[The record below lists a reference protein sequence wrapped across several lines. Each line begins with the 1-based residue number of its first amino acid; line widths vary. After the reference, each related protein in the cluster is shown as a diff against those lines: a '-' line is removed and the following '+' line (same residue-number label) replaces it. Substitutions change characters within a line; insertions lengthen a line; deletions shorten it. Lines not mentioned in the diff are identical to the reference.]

1 MAWVRLF
8 RKPGS
13 NLGKSYQPGSM
24 LSLAPTKGLLNE
36 PGQNSC
42 FLNSAVQ
49 VLWQLDIFRRSLR
62 QLPGHI
68 CLGEAC
74 IFCALKS
81 IFAQFQHSREGAL
94 PSDILRNALAET
106 FKDEHRF
113 QLGLMDDAAE
123 CFENILDRI
132 HFHIVPDNEKDIC
145 TSKSCITHQKFAMT
159 LYEQSVCRSC
169 GASSDPLPFTEL
181 VHYVSTTALCDQV
194 NKMMERNER
203 LKSDMFGELLQA
215 ASTVGDLRNCPSNC
229 GQKIKIRRV
238 LMNSPEIVTIGL
250 VWDTENSDLTDDVIR
265 SLRPHLNLSGLY
277 YRVTDEQAKRS
288 ELLLV
293 GMICF
298 SSRHY
303 CAFAYHTKSSK
314 WVFFDDA
321 TVKEVGT
328 KWKDV
333 VSKCSRGHFQ
343 PLLLFYSN
351 PDGTA
356 VSSEDALKQPIL
368 CSHYKWPLSEEISGK
383 DIPTSGSRKLEPPK
397 ENGVGLFSSQT
408 SFKHKLQ
415 ISSNSGFNRGT
426 GQTSGGRGP
435 VKIIS
440 SDPRSKLGELSREC
454 AQKAGQVKNQPRIQK
469 KEFERGQRRPEMG
482 RSQDLNSDNRMYSK
496 SASPPTE
503 NGFKLYVD
511 QRLYASQGKGSS
523 RPEKMPHFTKQSQD
537 NCFPNNRVQV
547 LPSSPTPCQVGNE
560 HFSGYDTDS
569 SQDSRAKNSSSR
581 SKAKAWKPMRQTL
594 NVDSVFREN
603 EKQHQSPRHKP
614 ASNERVM
621 SPKQWPREDRMQKSL
636 MTIYEDEQKQETGSK
651 SSLES
656 DDKGNT
662 EKDKT
667 TGSLIL
673 KVHTD
678 SWQMQRTESGY
689 ESCDRLSN
697 GSTNLDSPVVENSI
711 SLDLKCMPDHQ
722 TSRDRF
728 EQRISDFLMS
738 ANIHSAV
745 SQGRQELESTDTDL
759 YNMERFTFI
768 PENKGRINSSDGD
781 PGFSEQVSIDAK
793 KSDGSAGIVGRVI
806 PSLSN
811 LEKTSA
817 VDWNSSS
824 KVQDYLSEIRTQTL
838 PVAPPHKTIMLKS
851 DLQYEEMANS
861 STLAYNRNH
870 GGPNEINR
878 YQQNDNSDSS
888 QSIYQNVPP
897 PLPPKRYQSL
907 LHSEDTWQAYGR
919 RPASDPRLM
928 NTYNPRRFPNT
939 SPSKTNNLRTDEAA
953 EVKASTLKNC
963 TSTFPDQRSRDLPT
977 SVTNDSS
984 EGVLLTTYF
993 SVDNCMTDTYRMKY
1007 HHQKSPFY
1015 GMGTKGGSSQ
1025 PEEQMSSSANFLM
1038 VRNRTGLS
1046 EALKSPE
1053 ITKTQ
1058 AETGYPVNKTVAK
1071 WNPITPRLPRE
1082 PSYW

>member
-1 MAWVRLF
+1 MPAQPARSSPPLEKAHLLGTSLERQYSRPPPLLP
-8 RKPGS
+8 RKLCPLPPDSGSPNVFQVPDDELPAALPSVVEVLPLHLEALRAYTIPGLSAPPGVPGS
-13 NLGKSYQPGSM
+13 RTIQVPREEKYRSPRPSILQASRQGR
-24 LSLAPTKGLLNE
+24 
-36 PGQNSC
+36 
-42 FLNSAVQ
+42 

-159 LYEQSVCRSC
+159 LYEQ
-169 GASSDPLPFTEL
+169 
-181 VHYVSTTALCDQV
+181 
-194 NKMMERNER
+194 
-203 LKSDMFGELLQA
+203 
-215 ASTVGDLRNCPSNC
+215 SNC

-722 TSRDRF
+722 TSR
-728 EQRISDFLMS
+728 
-738 ANIHSAV
+738 
-745 SQGRQELESTDTDL
+745 
-759 YNMERFTFI
+759 FTFI